1 MIVHMADFILF
12 LTAIGYLVWILSA
25 VTKQFHFS
33 GSTSPVFGTILALFV
48 HTEYINL
55 PMWIVWL
62 FTISMAWKI
71 LRVIGQA
78 EKPIYMLTGVPRMKE
93 EDNEQEGNFNDS

>member
-1 MIVHMADFILF
+1 MIIRYLAIMADFILF
-12 LTAIGYLVWILSA
+12 LTAIGYLIWILST

-55 PMWIVWL
+55 SMWIVWL

-78 EKPIYMLTGVPRMKE
+78 EKPIYMLTGVPEKE
-93 EDNEQEGNFNDS
+93 KSDATE